1 MDQYFER
8 LDKATRNEQ
17 LPVRIRFMIQDIVD
31 MRRNKWLPRR
41 IGKNQQKL
49 SIFYTASISRDFL
62 GKGPDGPRTIQQVRE
77 DAARD
82 GCIYMPQESSPPN
95 FTKVANPMTMINPFE
110 GAFWPF
116 LTNLDLFWPIFNH
129 FR

>member
-41 IGKNQQKL
+41 IGKSLRK
-49 SIFYTASISRDFL
+49 IFDFFYTVLISRNIL

-116 LTNLDLFWPIFNH
+116 LTHLDSF
-129 FR
+129 

>member
-41 IGKNQQKL
+41 IGKNL
-49 SIFYTASISRDFL
+49 SEIVDIFTL
-62 GKGPDGPRTIQQVRE
+62 
-77 DAARD
+77 
-82 GCIYMPQESSPPN
+82 C
-95 FTKVANPMTMINPFE
+95 
-110 GAFWPF
+110 
-116 LTNLDLFWPIFNH
+116 
-129 FR
+129 

>member
-41 IGKNQQKL
+41 IGKNL
-49 SIFYTASISRDFL
+49 SEIVDFL
-62 GKGPDGPRTIQQVRE
+62 TLCQFHV
-77 DAARD
+77 
-82 GCIYMPQESSPPN
+82 N
-95 FTKVANPMTMINPFE
+95 F
-110 GAFWPF
+110 
-116 LTNLDLFWPIFNH
+116 
-129 FR
+129 

>member
-41 IGKNQQKL
+41 IGKNL
-49 SIFYTASISRDFL
+49 SDGGEIVDFL
-62 GKGPDGPRTIQQVRE
+62 HCV
-77 DAARD
+77 
-82 GCIYMPQESSPPN
+82 N
-95 FTKVANPMTMINPFE
+95 FT
-110 GAFWPF
+110 
-116 LTNLDLFWPIFNH
+116 
-129 FR
+129 